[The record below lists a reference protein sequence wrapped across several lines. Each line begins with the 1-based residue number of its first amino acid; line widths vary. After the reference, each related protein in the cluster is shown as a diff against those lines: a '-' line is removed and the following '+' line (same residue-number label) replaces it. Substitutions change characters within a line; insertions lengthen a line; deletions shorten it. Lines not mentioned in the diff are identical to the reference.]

1 MSEKKSVIIVD
12 DHPAVREGLKSIIR
26 KNSNLEVIAET
37 GNGEQGLL
45 LIDKYKPD
53 LVLLDLSLQN
63 VNGIELTR
71 RISKKMPGTKVL
83 ILSVHSKVDYI
94 KEAFLAGA
102 RGYIIKESAPD
113 KLMEGIEKVLEG
125 SYFMDSYVS
134 HEVIEGILVG
144 DMHVSQAK
152 TDAYGSLSN
161 REQQVLRFLAEG
173 VQTKEI
179 AERLFIS
186 TKTVENHRSHIMKKL
201 EIKSIVELIRYAA
214 KIGLI
219 DIDLWKG

>member
-26 KNSNLEVIAET
+26 ENGNLEVIAET

-45 LIDKYKPD
+45 LIGKYKPD

-63 VNGIELTR
+63 ANGIELTR
-71 RISKKMPGTKVL
+71 RISKDMPGTKVL

-134 HEVIEGILVG
+134 HEVIEGILMG
-144 DMHVSQAK
+144 DTRVSQAK

-173 VQTKEI
+173 MQTKEI
-179 AERLFIS
+179 AEKLFIS

-201 EIKSIVELIRYAA
+201 EIKSMVELIRYAA